1 MAELFKI
8 VLTGTLDIVSGCESL
23 TEEQVQ
29 EWLREHQEAFAEPNE
44 YSDTVKYITIPLAA
58 E

>member
-8 VLTGTLDIVSGCESL
+8 VLTGTLDAVSGCESL

-29 EWLREHQEAFAEPNE
+29 EWLRVNQEVFTEPHE
-44 YSDTVKYITIPLAA
+44 YNDSVKYITIPLAA